1 MDEIT
6 KKLLKVYE
14 PEESKKKIIEDKTVE
29 ETGPY
34 SEYNL
39 EVPASSYLK
48 KALAK
53 PKEERNFIERSLLAV
68 NKNSKAQV
76 TKNQLINSGPKLDKT
91 DKRILRKLT
100 NSEDVRRYASIFNN
114 DNRLIKQYLKE
125 VSETGKSD
133 LFDRKNIKYI
143 EANSHPEDFKK
154 YQDFLYLNKGMYD
167 FTYRGK
173 ELAGKLAYRKITTN
187 KAMQPFFGVGAGV
200 YNAYQ
205 GGAELVAVIGDT
217 TGLTENS
224 LAKLEKAFP
233 ALDLEELYGEGS
245 GGIAKAMAVLT
256 QYGLGFGLAKKIVT
270 KILTRAGIAM
280 AGTRVAKAA
289 QSYATL
295 NKYTQ
300 GATNLAK
307 FGGYWAL
314 PATLGDTIVSNQSNI
329 TLGQI
334 FGDEKGGILKRTL
347 AKSKLIPLE
356 GLTGKE
362 RAKAVLKNKL
372 IFGAEG
378 AALFGGISLVGPG
391 LKVAAKTLGFG
402 MKYVAEP
409 ALLTLPSKLLTYE
422 FAKQPMAIANPWSRL
437 KNFPLSKYFSKDGKK
452 IKMPEEIWKAK
463 DLNALQKWVA
473 KSELATDL
481 TSLPGLTRLVKKGVV
496 KGLDKTIG
504 VPKFEM
510 WKFSNIMRPGTKGE
524 FVKGILSA
532 TYARFKSDFVFN
544 KQTGNIKRKQE
555 DMMRSARKQVDLFM
569 KNIDRS
575 IYKLVGTG
583 FTDAL
588 FTSRTSNAA
597 MRMWDDVLEVL
608 RGNKKLDSIPKA
620 LRLNTKLIRKL
631 IDDQTLE
638 LKPLLKDDAIDL
650 KDTLIANMG
659 KYLHTS
665 YQIFRNSKWNPPKE
679 IYEDAISYFEG
690 LLKPLNKNL
699 TGSELRLKAIRKVE
713 DILTIGRSEGSTA
726 MQRLRDIAKESQKIR
741 VGEGI
746 FKSKVEVP
754 EAIAQLMGRVDDP
767 KNIIVNTVMEQ
778 AHTIHSFK
786 AYKDMARIGLD
797 AKGAG
802 KWIFKDAEEYSNWL
816 IERKRAGD
824 IPANFVG
831 EGVVPISVKKAYNVD
846 LEGVFK
852 NADGSDMFALPAMAK
867 AISDDTVLADLLLKI
882 PFFKSALAIKAT
894 VQVNKTVLSVMTQ
907 MRNITTAASFA
918 LANGHM
924 GAGASVSDN
933 FEMLFKEMLGKT
945 KDPKKLRELLEEG
958 LEAGA
963 LDSSTIATELE
974 KVIPELMGTSTSLVR
989 RGKKIDIDT
998 TIGKDFNIKASANI
1012 PGADKLSGSVGSAA
1026 ESTIRGY
1033 ENLGKTSDQIFEW
1046 MLTNKGLAGKVVQK
1060 SIEAY
1065 QMGDNIW
1072 KLFGYQF
1079 TKSQLKPALKNLD
1092 DVKKYFKEIEGYEW
1106 NPFKSG
1112 SSTAGTNGRNL
1123 KTLDDAIKEIAGI
1136 QVRNVYPNYSMVPRV
1151 VGNIR
1156 KIPIM
1161 GNFVGF
1167 TSEMWRNSFQIL
1179 TRGTKELRS
1188 SNPYIRQMGAR
1199 RLSGFTVTSGLMGP
1213 IAYDTALKLTGVPGE
1228 LIEKWKERFAPEYQK
1243 YSTMIPIS
1251 YDKEKKTIMAID
1263 FSAMMPYDDVTKPFR
1278 QSWEMIQAGGTT
1290 DQSAFDVWHNAFVKS
1305 TLAGIQPFVSPAIWW
1320 ETAKPFLPAGVPGST
1335 RQTNSDGTVNRAV
1348 DKNGNII
1355 VDYINDRDNS
1365 YAKTLKYIYDK
1376 TLPTTLQNVEKI
1388 VKAMQGQVSRG
1399 AVAYDPETEV
1409 IKTITGLGITKIDPI
1424 KNFRYKV
1431 VARAIE
1437 LSNAKSRF
1445 RGPALDGGK
1454 LLNDAL
1460 EIKNGYPGNATHV
1473 SDLYDNLQKNLYR
1486 IWSETYKDVEV
1497 MKLFYDTDEI
1507 RTILEDRRGYSKT
1520 ETDLL
1525 LDGFYMP
1532 SKIPNL
1538 NTYTKNM
1545 KGYETGPFQQRIKEI
1560 NRQLNLDLE
1569 VSDFINEEA
1578 LIAIN
1583 EKWDTLKLGI
1593 NIDDQEEALNIA
1605 PKFKMK
1611 ILRKKLKRDRVLRK
1625 LKKNKFI
1632 GQNFIGE
1639 KPTPENNVRPFNAN
1653 PDNQASLIK
1662 PNVASDTAPVSAE
1675 TVKMASVNNNVNPQ
1689 TNLTRIEDA
1698 LLSQTEKAIKLG
1710 QRKTTV

>member
-1 MDEIT
+1 MDSIT
-6 KKLLKVYE
+6 EKLLKVYQTKD
-14 PEESKKKIIEDKTVE
+14 SKKEIIEDKTVE

-34 SEYNL
+34 SDYNL
-39 EVPASSYLK
+39 DIPAADYLK
-48 KALAK
+48 KIIDK
-53 PKEERNFIERSLLAV
+53 PLKDRNFIERTFLSV
-68 NKNSKAQV
+68 NKSYKTNKKTNEKARAKPV
-76 TKNQLINSGPKLDKT
+76 IDKS
-91 DKRILRKLT
+91 DKRLMRSL
-100 NSEDVRRYASIFNN
+100 NNRGDVERYFSIFTQNPTVV
-114 DNRLIKQYLKE
+114 KKYLKDM
-125 VSETGKSD
+125 SETGESNV
-133 LFDRKNIKYI
+133 FDNKNIEYI
-143 EANSHPEDFKK
+143 KKNSHPEDFKK
-154 YQDFLYLNKGMYD
+154 YQDFLFQGEGMYD
-167 FTYRGK
+167 FTYRSK
-173 ELAGKLAYRKITTN
+173 EEAGKLATRKIVTN
-187 KAMQPFFGVGAGV
+187 KLVQPFAGFGVGI

-205 GGAELVAVIGDT
+205 GGAELAAVLGDVS
-217 TGLTENS
+217 GLTENS
-224 LAKLEKAFP
+224 LENLEKAFP
-233 ALDLEELYGEGS
+233 AMDLEALYGEGA
-245 GGIAKAMAVLT
+245 GGIAKAVAVLT
-256 QYGLGFGLAKKIVT
+256 QYGLGFGIAKKIVT
-270 KILTRAGIAM
+270 KLLKKAGKVSV
-280 AGTRVAKAA
+280 AGATVAGAVDKFAKI
-289 QSYATL
+289 

-300 GATNLAK
+300 GTTSLAK

-314 PATLGDTIVSNQSNI
+314 PAAIGDTVVSNQSNV
-329 TLGQI
+329 TLGQL
-334 FGDEKGGILKRTL
+334 FGDEKGGLLKRTL
-347 AKSKLIPLE
+347 AKSKLIPLD
-356 GLTGKE
+356 GLTGKK
-362 RAKAVLKNKL
+362 RAAAVLKNKL

-378 AALFGGISLVGPG
+378 TALFGGISLVGPG

-402 MKYVAEP
+402 LKYVAEP
-409 ALLTLPSKLLTYE
+409 ALLTIPSKLLTYE
-422 FAKQPMAIANPWSRL
+422 FAKQPLAIANPWGRSR
-437 KNFPLSKYFSKDGKK
+437 KNFPLSKYVSKDGKK
-452 IKMPEEIWKAK
+452 IKMPEYIWKAK
-463 DLNALQKWVA
+463 DLNALQKFIG

-481 TSLPGLTRLVKKGVV
+481 TSLPGLLRLVKKGVV

-510 WKFSNIMRPGTKGE
+510 WKFSNVMRPGTKGE
-524 FVKGILSA
+524 FFKGVFDM

-544 KQTGNIKRKQE
+544 KPTGNIKRKQE
-555 DMMRSARKQVDLFM
+555 DMMRSARKKVDLFM

-608 RGNKKLDSIPKA
+608 RGNKDMNSIPKG

-650 KDTLIANMG
+650 KNTLIANMG

-665 YQIFRNSKWNPPKE
+665 YEIFRNSKWNPPKE
-679 IYEDAISYFEG
+679 LYEDAVSYFEG
-690 LLKPLNKNL
+690 LLKPLNQKL
-699 TGSELRLKAIRKVE
+699 TQSELRLKAIRKVE

-726 MQRLRDIAKESQKIR
+726 MERLRTIAKESQKVR
-741 VGEGI
+741 VDEGI

-824 IPANFVG
+824 IPANFTG

-852 NADGSDMFALPAMAK
+852 NADGSDMFAIPSMAK
-867 AISDDTVLADLLLKI
+867 AISDDSVMADLLLKI
-882 PFFKSALAIKAT
+882 PFFKTALAIKAT

-924 GAGASVSDN
+924 GAGASVADN

-945 KDPKKLRELLEEG
+945 TDPKKLRELLEEG

-963 LDSSTIATELE
+963 LDSSTIATELQ

-989 RGKKIDIDT
+989 RGKKINIDT
-998 TIGKDFNIKASANI
+998 KYIKASANI

-1092 DVKKYFKEIEGYEW
+1092 DVRQYFKEIEGYEW

-1179 TRGTKELRS
+1179 TRGTKELKS

-1199 RLSGFTVTSGLMGP
+1199 RLSGFFVTSGIMGP
-1213 IAYDTALKLTGVPGE
+1213 VLYDTALKLTGVPGE

-1251 YDKEKKTIMAID
+1251 YDKKKKTIMAVD

-1278 QSWEMIQAGGTT
+1278 QTWEMIQAGGTT
-1290 DQSAFDVWHNAFVKS
+1290 DQSAGDIWYNAFVKS

-1335 RQTNSDGTVNRAV
+1335 RQTNSEGTINRAV
-1348 DKNGNII
+1348 DKNKMVI
-1355 VDYINDRDNS
+1355 VDYLNDRDS
-1365 YAKTLKYIYDK
+1365 KYVKTLKYIYDK
-1376 TLPTTLQNVEKI
+1376 TLPTTLQSVEKI

-1409 IKTITGLGITKIDPI
+1409 IKAITGLGITKIDPI

-1431 VARAIE
+1431 VARAVE

-1454 LLNDAL
+1454 LYNDAL
-1460 EIKNGYPGNATHV
+1460 EIKNGYPANATHV
-1473 SDLYDNLQKNLYR
+1473 SDLYDALQKNLYR
-1486 IWSETYKDVEV
+1486 IWTETYKDIEV
-1497 MKLFYDTDEI
+1497 MKLFYDEDEI

-1520 ETDLL
+1520 ETDSLI
-1525 LDGFYMP
+1525 DGFYIP
-1532 SKIPNL
+1532 SKLPNL

-1545 KGYETGPFQQRIKEI
+1545 KEEESGPFQQRIKEI

-1569 VSDFINEEA
+1569 LSDFINEEA
-1578 LIAIN
+1578 LEDIYN
-1583 EKWDTLKLGI
+1583 KWDTLKLGF
-1593 NIDDQEEALNIA
+1593 NIDEQEDELNV
-1605 PKFKMK
+1605 PTKF
-1611 ILRKKLKRDRVLRK
+1611 K
-1625 LKKNKFI
+1625 LKKYRDKIKKDRILKKLQRNRFI

-1639 KPTPENNVRPFNAN
+1639 KPTPENNVRPFNAKL
-1653 PDNQASLIK
+1653 DNQASLIK
-1662 PNVASDTAPVSAE
+1662 PNVPSDTAPVSAE
-1675 TVKMASVNNNVNPQ
+1675 TIKTASVNNNVNPQ

>member
-1 MDEIT
+1 MDSIT
-6 KKLLKVYE
+6 EKLLKVYST
-14 PEESKKKIIEDKTVE
+14 EESNSTEKITEKKVVE

-34 SEYNL
+34 SDYNL
-39 EVPASSYLK
+39 EVPAGDYLK
-48 KALAK
+48 SIIDK
-53 PKEERNFIERSLLAV
+53 PKEERNFIERSLLSI
-68 NKNSKAQV
+68 NKNYKTNKKKNEKAREKPV
-76 TKNQLINSGPKLDKT
+76 LDKS
-91 DKRILRKLT
+91 DKKILRTL
-100 NSEDVRRYASIFNN
+100 NNRGDVERLFSIFNQ
-114 DNRLIKQYLKE
+114 DSRVVKQYLKE
-125 VSETGKSD
+125 ISETGEST
-133 LFDRKNIKYI
+133 LFSNTKNLSYIK
-143 EANSHPEDFKK
+143 ANSHPEDFKK
-154 YQDFLYLNKGMYD
+154 YQDFLYLGKGMYD

-173 ELAGKLAYRKITTN
+173 EEAGKLAARKITTN
-187 KAMQPFFGVGAGV
+187 KLVQPFVGFGVGI

-205 GGAELVAVIGDT
+205 GGAELAAVGLDLS
-217 TGLTENS
+217 GLTENS
-224 LAKLEKAFP
+224 LKNLEKAFP

-245 GGIAKAMAVLT
+245 GGISKAVAVLT
-256 QYGLGFGLAKKIVT
+256 QYGLGFGVAKKIVT
-270 KILTRAGIAM
+270 GLLKRAGKVTIAG
-280 AGTRVAKAA
+280 ATIANAVDKYAKI
-289 QSYATL
+289 

-300 GATNLAK
+300 GSTSLAK
-307 FGGYWAL
+307 FGGYWVL
-314 PATLGDTIVSNQSNI
+314 PAAIGDTVVSNQSNK
-329 TLGQI
+329 TLGDI
-334 FGDEKGGILKRTL
+334 FGSKNGNLLKRTL
-347 AKSKLIPLE
+347 ANSKTISLE

-362 RAKAVLKNKL
+362 RAAAVLKNKL

-378 AALFGGISLVGPG
+378 TALFGGITLVGPS

-409 ALLTLPSKLLTYE
+409 ALLTVPSKLLTYE
-422 FAKQPMAIANPWSRL
+422 FAKQPLAIANPWSRSR
-437 KNFPLSKYFSKDGKK
+437 KNFPLSKYVSKDGKK
-452 IKMPEEIWKAK
+452 IKMPEYIWKAK
-463 DLNALQKWVA
+463 DLNALQKFIG

-481 TSLPGLTRLVKKGVV
+481 TSLPGLLRLVKKGVN
-496 KGLDKTIG
+496 KTLDKTIG

-510 WKFSNIMRPGTKGE
+510 WKFSNVARAGSTKE
-524 FVKGILSA
+524 FVKGILDF

-544 KQTGNIKRKQE
+544 KQTGNLKRQQE
-555 DMMRSARKQVDLFM
+555 NAMRKARKSVDLFM
-569 KNIDRS
+569 KNIDRG

-608 RGNKKLDSIPKA
+608 RGNKKLDSLPIS

-631 IDDQTLE
+631 IDDQTIE

-665 YQIFRNSKWNPPKE
+665 YEIFRNSKWNPPKE
-679 IYEDAISYFEG
+679 IYEDAISYFEN
-690 LLKPLNKNL
+690 LLKPTNAKL
-699 TGSELRLKAIRKVE
+699 TKSELRLKAIRKVE

-726 MQRLRDIAKESQKIR
+726 MQRLQDIAKESQKIR

-746 FKSKVEVP
+746 LKAKVNVP

-786 AYKDMARIGLD
+786 AYKDMARIGLE
-797 AKGAG
+797 ATGTG
-802 KWIFKDAEEYSNWL
+802 KWIFKDAEEYANWL

-824 IPANFVG
+824 ISADFVG
-831 EGVVPISVKKAYNVD
+831 QGVIPITVKKAYNVD

-852 NADGSDMFALPAMAK
+852 NADGSDMFAIPSMAK
-867 AISDDTVLADLLLKI
+867 AISDDSVLADLLLKI
-882 PFFKSALAIKAT
+882 PFYKSALAIKAG

-924 GAGASVSDN
+924 GAGASVADN
-933 FEMLFKEMLGKT
+933 FEMLFKELIGKT
-945 KDPKKLRELLEEG
+945 KDPKKLRDLLEEG

-974 KVIPELMGTSTSLVR
+974 KVIPELMGTSTAFLRKKSAQNLT
-989 RGKKIDIDT
+989 GK
-998 TIGKDFNIKASANI
+998 A
-1012 PGADKLSGSVGSAA
+1012 GSIA
-1026 ESTIRGY
+1026 ESGLRSY

-1092 DVKKYFKEIEGYEW
+1092 DVKKYFREIEGYEW
-1106 NPFKSG
+1106 NPYKAG

-1123 KTLDDAIKEIAGI
+1123 KTLEDAIKEIAGI

-1179 TRGTKELRS
+1179 TRGTKELKS

-1199 RLSGFTVTSGLMGP
+1199 RLAGFTVTTGTMGP
-1213 IAYDTALKLTGVPGE
+1213 VVYDTALKMSGVPGE

-1243 YSTMIPIS
+1243 YSTMIPVS

-1263 FSAMMPYDDVTKPFR
+1263 FSAMMPYDDVSKPFR
-1278 QSWEMIQAGGTT
+1278 QAWEMIQAGGTT
-1290 DQSAFDVWHNAFVKS
+1290 DQSAFDVWYNAFVKS
-1305 TLAGIQPFVSPAIWW
+1305 TLAGIQPFVSDAIWW
-1320 ETAKPFLPAGVPGST
+1320 ETAKPFLPSIIPGST
-1335 RQTNSDGTVNRAV
+1335 RQTLPDGSVNKAV
-1348 DKNGNII
+1348 DKNGMVI
-1355 VDYINDRDNS
+1355 VDYVNDRDNA

-1376 TLPTTLQNVEKI
+1376 TLPTTLQNIEKI
-1388 VKAMQGQVSRG
+1388 VKSMQGQVSRS

-1424 KNFRYKV
+1424 KNFRYQV
-1431 VARAIE
+1431 VKRARE
-1437 LSNAKSRF
+1437 LSNAKNRF

-1454 LLNDAL
+1454 LLNDAI

-1486 IWSETYKDVEV
+1486 VWSETYKDIEV
-1497 MKLFYDTDEI
+1497 MRLFYDDDEI
-1507 RTILEDRRGYSKT
+1507 RTILEDRRGYSKSD
-1520 ETDLL
+1520 TDSLM
-1525 LDGFYMP
+1525 DGYYIP

-1538 NTYTKNM
+1538 STYTKNM
-1545 KGYETGPFQQRIKEI
+1545 KEEERGPFQQRIAEI
-1560 NRQLNLDLE
+1560 NRQLGTDYTIE
-1569 VSDFINEEA
+1569 DFINEEK
-1578 LIAIN
+1578 LENIYD
-1583 EKWDTLKLGI
+1583 KWDTLKLGI
-1593 NIDDQEEALNIA
+1593 NIDDQEDALNV
-1605 PKFKMK
+1605 PTKFK
-1611 ILRKKLKRDRVLRK
+1611 LKKYRNQIKRDRL
-1625 LKKNKFI
+1625 LKKLERNRFI

-1639 KPTPENNVRPFNAN
+1639 KPTPENTVRPFNAK
-1653 PDNQASLIK
+1653 PEDQASLVK
-1662 PNVASDTAPVSAE
+1662 PNVPSDTAPVSAE
-1675 TVKMASVNNNVNPQ
+1675 TIKTASVNNNVNAA
-1689 TNLTRIEDA
+1689 TGLTRIEDA
-1698 LLSQTEKAIKLG
+1698 LLSDTEKAIKVG
-1710 QRKTTV
+1710 QRSRTV